1 MLHAPFGGQV
11 SQTKHVRRAAEMLEN
26 GKVDVGF
33 AFLLR
38 KLCVALKKADFEAAY
53 A

>member
-1 MLHAPFGGQV
+1 
-11 SQTKHVRRAAEMLEN
+11 MLEN
-26 GKVDVGF
+26 GKVHVGF
-33 AFLLR
+33 VFLLR